1 MVAYLRYGTPR
12 RAMVRG
18 GNVVNNKTTTNYVIH
33 GAGGIGCV
41 VAARLAD
48 TGRRVSL
55 IARGDHLLA
64 LQQNGL
70 QVHGDTN
77 GKWELPAASHARDLV
92 IDENTVILLTMKT
105 DDTFEAVEQHQ
116 EIYRN
121 LPIICFQN
129 GVTNEAWLAERNF
142 RTYGCTVM
150 VGAGIT
156 QPGVVRHSGGKILE
170 IGAWPSG
177 VDDLCLKI
185 ARDLQLSG
193 MEADVDKNIENGKWG
208 KLVRNLSNAYLALT
222 DLSVQEASC
231 IQKDRFFIADV
242 NEEAANVTE
251 AAGLSVRSIGKRSLR
266 EQIDHLRTDG
276 VWPARPSVTKATR
289 SYPSTWQDL
298 KAKRGSVEVD
308 HFNGA
313 IVRLGEIHGVNT
325 PFNRILRD
333 LCIDAAARLL
343 DPGTETCESL
353 RSAATQATK
362 GARGGT

>member
-1 MVAYLRYGTPR
+1 
-12 RAMVRG
+12 MVRG
-18 GNVVNNKTTTNYVIH
+18 DNAMTDETTTNYVIH

-41 VAARLAD
+41 VAARLAQ

-64 LQQNGL
+64 LQQKGL
-70 QVHGDTN
+70 QVHGETN
-77 GKWELPAASHARDLV
+77 GKWDLPAASHASDLH
-92 IDENTVILLTMKT
+92 IDEHTIILLTMKT
-105 DDTFEAVEQHQ
+105 DDTFKAVEQHQ
-116 EIYRN
+116 EIYRD
-121 LPIICFQN
+121 LPIVCFQN

-142 RTYGCTVM
+142 LTYGCTVM

-156 QPGVVRHSGGKILE
+156 EPGVVRHSGGKVLE
-170 IGAWPSG
+170 IGSWPSG
-177 VDDLCLKI
+177 VDNLCLRITK
-185 ARDLQLSG
+185 DLQLSG
-193 MEADVDKNIENGKWG
+193 MEANVDENIENGKWG
-208 KLVRNLSNAYLALT
+208 KLVRNLANAYLALT

-231 IQKDRFFIADV
+231 LQEDRFFIADV

-251 AAGLSVRSIGKRSLR
+251 AAGLFVRSIGRRNLR

-276 VWPARPSVTKATR
+276 VWPARPPVTETNR

-313 IVRLGEIHGVNT
+313 IVRLGEIHGVET
-325 PFNRILRD
+325 PLNRVLRD
-333 LCIDAAARLL
+333 FCIDAASRLL
-343 DPGTETCESL
+343 NPGTETCESL
-353 RSAATQATK
+353 RSAATNTYR